1 MAEISTYKNMV
12 QPKSVDCTRR
22 ASVATLIGY
31 MLDVAGED
39 ADRKGFGISALDN
52 ESTTWVLSRLAVDI
66 EAQPKQYEEIAIDT
80 WVNEFTRLSSTRN
93 FRIHRGEECV
103 AKGVSQWCMLNMES
117 RQVVDMSLMKEAYQ
131 LAMVDEP
138 APIPAPLR
146 LRPIT
151 PVGSASRPVVY
162 SDIDFNRHVNTLR
175 YVDLIFDN
183 VPLEL
188 IEQNRG
194 LRIDLNFIAEARYGE
209 TLTIGWVREDNVW
222 SFEISSA
229 PTKVL
234 CRAKV
239 EFK

>member
-22 ASVATLIGY
+22 ASVAAIIGY

-39 ADRKGFGISALDN
+39 ADRKGFGISALDSA
-52 ESTTWVLSRLAVDI
+52 STTWVLSRLAV
-66 EAQPKQYEEIAIDT
+66 EVTAQPKQYEEIAIDT
-80 WVNEFTRLSSTRN
+80 WVNEFNRLSSTRN

-117 RQVVDMSLMKEAYQ
+117 RQVVDMSLLKETYMQ
-131 LAMVDEP
+131 AMVDEP
-138 APIPAPLR
+138 SPIPNPAR

-151 PVGSASRPVVY
+151 AMDSASRPVVY

-175 YVDLIFDN
+175 YIDLIFDN

-188 IEQNRG
+188 IEQNNG
-194 LRIDLNFIAEARYGE
+194 LRIDINFIAEALYGE
-209 TLTIGWVREDNVW
+209 TLTIGWAVEGDIWN
-222 SFEISSA
+222 FEISSS
-229 PTKVL
+229 PERVL
-234 CRAKV
+234 CRAKI